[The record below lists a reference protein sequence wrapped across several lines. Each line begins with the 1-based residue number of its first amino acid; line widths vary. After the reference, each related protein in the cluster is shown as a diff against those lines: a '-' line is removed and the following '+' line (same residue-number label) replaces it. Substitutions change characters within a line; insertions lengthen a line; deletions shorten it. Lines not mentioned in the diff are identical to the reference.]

1 MTLGQVLAVLA
12 GSAVAAQELA
22 NPGGRYPRFQTLSYG
37 TLGWSSRTVG
47 GMGAA
52 RLNGRRQRDRSIQ
65 GRDPRQ
71 TPGLSHG
78 QACP

>member
-12 GSAVAAQELA
+12 GSAVPAQELA
-22 NPGGRYPRFQTLSYG
+22 NPAGRYPRFQTLSYG
-37 TLGWSSRTVG
+37 TLGSSRTVG

-52 RLNGRRQRDRSIQ
+52 RLNGRRQHDRSIQ

-71 TPGLSHG
+71 TPGLSHS
-78 QACP
+78 

>member
-37 TLGWSSRTVG
+37 TLGSSCTVD
-47 GMGAA
+47 GMGAP
-52 RLNGRRQRDRSIQ
+52 RLNGRRQHDRSIK
-65 GRDPRQ
+65 GRDPWQ
-71 TPGLSHG
+71 IPGLSHS